1 MNLSRY
7 PHNPLKHH
15 DHPAVAFPFYPH
27 KHTLNS
33 IKLAAVD
40 TYTGTFPYV
49 DFIRLIIGRIL
60 LIQGSYLDETVH
72 LVVWHGDIFHTRAF
86 FPHGELQEVVPFL
99 EFGDLRMAGV
109 DENQTRYDRH
119 QPCRLHPVIGL
130 YGVMFRNEIFQTVF
144 FVPSACPPP
153 FLILVG
159 AHDEPAD
166 LLFFFHRRKTH
177 THIAGIIL

>member
-1 MNLSRY
+1 M
-7 PHNPLKHH
+7 
-15 DHPAVAFPFYPH
+15 
-27 KHTLNS
+27 
-33 IKLAAVD
+33 D

-144 FVPSACPPP
+144 LVLQPVLRH